1 MVTAMASVEMDSV
14 LLRLR
19 EGDHVGVLKRTL
31 KGGTELVR
39 GIETITTAATIPA
52 GHKIALK
59 PVANGEPVRKY
70 GQIIGFAE
78 GDIAE
83 GEQIHSHNLVCRDYE
98 RQHRFCA
105 DYRPTEFYPQSER
118 RTFQGFSRPGD
129 RAGTRNYVAVISNV
143 NCSNSVSR

>member
-105 DYRPTEFYPQSER
+105 DYRPTEFYPQSES

-143 NCSNSVSR
+143 N

>member
-1 MVTAMASVEMDSV
+1 MVTAMASVKMDSV

-59 PVANGEPVRKY
+59 PVANGEPCASTDRLLGLRRAISRRASRFIPTIWFAGIMRKATSVLC
-70 GQIIGFAE
+70 GL
-78 GDIAE
+78 
-83 GEQIHSHNLVCRDYE
+83 S
-98 RQHRFCA
+98 A
-105 DYRPTEFYPQSER
+105 DRVLS
-118 RTFQGFSRPGD
+118 
-129 RAGTRNYVAVISNV
+129 AI
-143 NCSNSVSR
+143 